1 VADLGKDVAVEAE
14 VRVVLRQVGAELRKE
29 DLVALDEALV
39 VVRLPRDAV
48 VGQMAE
54 GVPEVICVRMRRH
67 AKHTLPPEQHTE
79 LNVHDL
85 PRPPMPLNTRIKRQ
99 GGFGRG
105 GQCTTHTRTSN
116 LKPHTRNGSCRA
128 RRSEG

>member
-29 DLVALDEALV
+29 DLVALNEALV
-39 VVRLPRDAV
+39 VARLPRDAV

-67 AKHTLPPEQHTE
+67 A
-79 LNVHDL
+79 
-85 PRPPMPLNTRIKRQ
+85 
-99 GGFGRG
+99 
-105 GQCTTHTRTSN
+105 
-116 LKPHTRNGSCRA
+116 
-128 RRSEG
+128 